1 MTFET
6 LAAVLSIVVIDL
18 TISGDNALVIG
29 MAAHQ
34 LPARQRRLAI
44 LLGSGGAVGLRVLF
58 AAAAALLLSVPLL
71 QAMGGLLLA
80 WIAFKLL
87 VQEEGESNQNHRSAV
102 SLTDAV
108 RIIILA
114 DVVMSLDNILA
125 VAGASHGDIR
135 LLVLGLG
142 LSIPIVMFGSSLV
155 ASLMN
160 RLRWLVYLGA
170 GILAW
175 TSAQMILEDPI
186 VGPYLPHNWMM
197 EIGLSILVGV
207 AVLGASSAWR
217 RVRSR
222 NKAAA

>member
-1 MTFET
+1 MAFET

-87 VQEEGESNQNHRSAV
+87 VQEDGESSHSHRSAV
-102 SLTDAV
+102 SLMDAV

-135 LLVLGLG
+135 LLILGLG

-155 ASLMN
+155 ATLIN
-160 RLRWLVYLGA
+160 RFRWLVYLGA
-170 GILAW
+170 GVLAW
-175 TSAQMILEDPI
+175 TSAQMILEDRI
-186 VGPYLPHNWMM
+186 IGPYFPHSWML
-197 EIGLSILVGV
+197 EVGLSVLVG
-207 AVLGASSAWR
+207 AAILGASSGWR
-217 RVRSR
+217 RIQSGR
-222 NKAAA
+222 KAAA